1 MEKKIKN
8 IVTDSN
14 KTSSVVQKKLD
25 EMNVLL
31 SKTDMSSLHQL
42 RERKE

>member
-8 IVTDSN
+8 IVTNSN

-42 RERKE
+42 RERK

>member
-8 IVTDSN
+8 IVINSN
-14 KTSSVVQKKLD
+14 KNSYVVQKKLD

-42 RERKE
+42 IGKK